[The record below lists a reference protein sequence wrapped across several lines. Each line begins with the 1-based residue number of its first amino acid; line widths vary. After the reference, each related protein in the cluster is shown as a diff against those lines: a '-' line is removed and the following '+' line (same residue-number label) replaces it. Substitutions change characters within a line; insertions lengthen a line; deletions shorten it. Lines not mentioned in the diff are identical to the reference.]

1 MLKSVHFLFYSSKF
15 SSLQFHAKTAL
26 ALLPG
31 PIQPS
36 PFVRPVKLPS
46 DCGESLANEIALV
59 AGRGV
64 TSIDGSRD
72 RRLRYAT
79 LKTLPR
85 HVCYKTTHPSIHP
98 KSLICAVSIDDG
110 QFAYSGDSGGPLMR
124 QRDNTLIGI
133 ASFVRQAESK
143 PIDGINTKS
152 VRSQAFQNVHFY
164 FPWISRITGIRV
176 PVCSR
181 PRPVSSEW
189 GGVKLS
195 RRRLEGFASLS
206 LLDGFE
212 GSDEDGSW

>member
-1 MLKSVHFLFYSSKF
+1 MLKSLHFLFYSSEF
-15 SSLQFHAKTAL
+15 FLFRFHAITAL

-31 PIQPS
+31 ATQPS
-36 PFVRPVKLPS
+36 PFVRPAKLPS
-46 DCGESLANEIALV
+46 DCGDSLANEIALV

-64 TSIDGSRD
+64 ISTDGSRD

-133 ASFVRQAESK
+133 ASFVRQADSK
-143 PIDGINTKS
+143 HIDGINTKL

-181 PRPVSSEW
+181 PKPVSSEW

-195 RRRLEGFASLS
+195 RRRHEGFASLS
-206 LLDGFE
+206 SVDGF
-212 GSDEDGSW
+212 GSSDEDGSW